1 MDMELLPRGTIA
13 RFFAPGEDPLKA
25 HAVRVKGSL
34 CLEPDCGDSTRSPK
48 RQHGWT
54 CVADDPSAPLWQA
67 PRHLRN
73 FDDEVVDS
81 IIRGDARAI
90 ARGTRQRVRVSK
102 GVYVE
107 YLVPRGTQKTYFY
120 ESPLDEA

>member
-1 MDMELLPRGTIA
+1 MFRGMASREPPFLRISLGWSFEFTLTKEDRTMDMELLPRGTIA

-54 CVADDPSAPLWQA
+54 CVADDPSAPLGQA
-67 PRHLRN
+67 PRHL
-73 FDDEVVDS
+73 
-81 IIRGDARAI
+81 
-90 ARGTRQRVRVSK
+90 
-102 GVYVE
+102 
-107 YLVPRGTQKTYFY
+107 
-120 ESPLDEA
+120 